1 MRSSFGR
8 RTSAKLTTPAA
19 LHLGD
24 RRRRWHGVVLL
35 WRRGAH
41 PPPRPL
47 RPRRTSRCTFRT
59 RPKRHEPTA
68 APFCCLTAFATSAT
82 ARSTSCSTTS
92 GRIRLL
98 SRVSTLRPCKAMVER
113 RFSKT
118 RSDRSGAPDSMV
130 VVADGKVHTGSDAAL
145 ILARHLRSPWRW
157 LALLWIVPRPLRD
170 TVYRWVARN
179 RYRWF
184 GESET
189 CRVPT
194 PELRSRFL

>member
-1 MRSSFGR
+1 
-8 RTSAKLTTPAA
+8 
-19 LHLGD
+19 
-24 RRRRWHGVVLL
+24 
-35 WRRGAH
+35 
-41 PPPRPL
+41 
-47 RPRRTSRCTFRT
+47 
-59 RPKRHEPTA
+59 
-68 APFCCLTAFATSAT
+68 
-82 ARSTSCSTTS
+82 
-92 GRIRLL
+92 
-98 SRVSTLRPCKAMVER
+98 
-113 RFSKT
+113 
-118 RSDRSGAPDSMV
+118 MV